1 MLWNKGIVCG
11 HLRIIQ
17 SPKAIIKRQ
26 FDNIIIKQ
34 TDLVKYIHSVP
45 KTRKTK
51 RCANMTQ
58 LLLKQE
64 NQSIAFTMVSHKKIY
79 SQEKK
84 IGKCNKCLKECEKIA
99 IWFVKKLNLSMLLY
113 YKHSNLSRFI
123 NNQLDFSK
131 ITYSRLK
138 SYCVKG
144 EIIYSK
150 SVSHP
155 MSTHF

>member
-17 SPKAIIKRQ
+17 SPRAIIKRQ

-34 TDLVKYIHSVP
+34 TDLGKYINSVP

-58 LLLKQE
+58 MLLQQE

-84 IGKCNKCLKECEKIA
+84 NRQMQQ
-99 IWFVKKLNLSMLLY
+99 ML
-113 YKHSNLSRFI
+113 RG
-123 NNQLDFSK
+123 
-131 ITYSRLK
+131 
-138 SYCVKG
+138 V
-144 EIIYSK
+144 
-150 SVSHP
+150 
-155 MSTHF
+155 